1 MKRKKTT
8 RKPTPQVTS
17 APQPYMTPIFI
28 PPQPVQIV
36 RQRIQNQAAIQEQ
49 LRAYDKQQQDLV
61 GANAAAFDANNIGRK
76 TALYAEPVYA
86 EPFLTAEDKAARA
99 AKQRRQEA
107 QEQAEQ
113 QQAQEKEEEEEE
125 RKVAEERE
133 FQRKVELS
141 RKPVDPAKMGLAPPP
156 RKRGRPA
163 AGAKTKGDRKLK
175 EDLKA
180 DIRAAGTGSLPENF
194 DELYYGS
201 IQKIA
206 QERGISI
213 VYE

>member
-1 MKRKKTT
+1 
-8 RKPTPQVTS
+8 
-17 APQPYMTPIFI
+17 MTPIFI

-86 EPFLTAEDKAARA
+86 QPLTAEEKAGLA

-107 QEQAEQ
+107 QEQ
-113 QQAQEKEEEEEE
+113 EEEEEE
-125 RKVAEERE
+125 RKAGEAQKAADEAEERE
-133 FQRKVELS
+133 FQRKKELS
-141 RKPVDPAKMGLAPPP
+141 RKPVDPAKMGLPQPP

-163 AGAKTKGDRKLK
+163 AGAKTKGDKKLK